1 MLEDLAD
8 EHEPAEY
15 TAFKEMRLKRASP
28 KTGGRDAYEKPKSLL
43 VERPSTYL
51 EKEQGASAGEQVRPS
66 PLKYFNALLVEE
78 RIVLTGTKRRHLF
91 EDVLGE
97 VSSTGPQANSYR
109 SGRS

>member
-1 MLEDLAD
+1 MPEDPAD
-8 EHEPAEY
+8 EHEPEEY
-15 TAFKEMRLKRASP
+15 AAFKEMRLKRASP
-28 KTGGRDAYEKPKSLL
+28 KPGGCDAYEKLKSLL

-51 EKEQGASAGEQVRPS
+51 EQEQGAPAGEQVRPS
-66 PLKYFNALLVEE
+66 LLKHFNALLVEE

-97 VSSTGPQANSYR
+97 VSSTGPQVNSYR